1 MRKITPGV
9 DLNYLRPIVP
19 IWGKLDWFIYF
30 LSAFFCFGLTAIL
43 CAISGTLI
51 NEQSDPR
58 KISFFSDIWNIT
70 FYIAICPLYV
80 TFCIRLILLLLEG
93 PRARVE
99 VNEEKGEILYVDQIR
114 NRTILSLSAIFLLSS
129 LLITN
134 YISDAVKIEKT
145 YWFLTEIAQV
155 RTLNVVGFYY
165 IVLNFS
171 LLFLTFLGGA
181 SFISI
186 SIDDMR
192 VAKNVIDSDR
202 PLEFKT
208 YKRRLERLIKAY
220 IFGAFLTILYGL
232 NMLIWKWSPLGE
244 NSNLA
249 IGGAAFTVI
258 GLFFVAIPKRY
269 IQHVWAEYDFQKETI
284 AGQDDEEG
292 HYKNVIT
299 NWKVLWIINI
309 GITTVLSGWFFEFY
323 DLKEPEV
330 LKILHEIFR

>member
-1 MRKITPGV
+1 M
-9 DLNYLRPIVP
+9 RPIVP

-80 TFCIRLILLLLEG
+80 TFCIRLVLLLLEG
-93 PRARVE
+93 PRAQAE
-99 VNEEKGEILYVDQIR
+99 VNEGKGEILYVDQIR

-145 YWFLTEIAQV
+145 YWFLTETAQV

-192 VAKNVIDSDR
+192 VAKNLIDSDR

-220 IFGAFLTILYGL
+220 IFGVFLTILYGL

-249 IGGAAFTVI
+249 IGGVAFTVI

-292 HYKNVIT
+292 RYKNVIT